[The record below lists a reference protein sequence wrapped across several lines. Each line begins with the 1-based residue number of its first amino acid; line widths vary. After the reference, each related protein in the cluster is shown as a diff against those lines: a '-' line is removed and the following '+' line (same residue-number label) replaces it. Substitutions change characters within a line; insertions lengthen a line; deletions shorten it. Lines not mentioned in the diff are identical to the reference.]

1 MKPSSSGLPG
11 WHLRS
16 SRHRERTSAFERH
29 TAGEMTKAVQPR
41 LRKKGGPLIG
51 QNNWLWEEWTGPF
64 MTLRTHARALSSTL
78 VQSVQDC
85 SGAPLNSFPWASK
98 ALPAVPASAITVAG
112 CCPVVST
119 QIYGRPICTCAGRR
133 LLPTASYSGERPDI
147 PAAWP
152 AQRSHAHACDGALW
166 SPCAVADT
174 AAPSAV
180 RFRTR
185 VRHPPAT
192 PQARATTRVLVG
204 DESHHPVLLS
214 PNGLDRSVRPRAQ
227 TARWACRGR
236 AGARLLH
243 QRRRTFRL
251 GQGILRLPTRRRR
264 SHSGLGHP
272 TISPDNRGVNRGHQ
286 ALLPRYRRRSGVRTS
301 AQAAC

>member
-29 TAGEMTKAVQPR
+29 TAGEMTKAVQPH

-152 AQRSHAHACDGALW
+152 AQRSHAHACDGALG
-166 SPCAVADT
+166 
-174 AAPSAV
+174 
-180 RFRTR
+180 
-185 VRHPPAT
+185 
-192 PQARATTRVLVG
+192 L
-204 DESHHPVLLS
+204 PVPLQI
-214 PNGLDRSVRPRAQ
+214 R
-227 TARWACRGR
+227 
-236 AGARLLH
+236 
-243 QRRRTFRL
+243 
-251 GQGILRLPTRRRR
+251 LRLPLCAF
-264 SHSGLGHP
+264 GPVCG
-272 TISPDNRGVNRGHQ
+272 I
-286 ALLPRYRRRSGVRTS
+286 LLPRHKLAQQRVSWWETSLTIQFCCHRTGSIGQFDHEPKLLDGPAEDALAQGCYISADEHSVWGKVPFDFPPGGVGRIVG
-301 AQAAC
+301 

>member
-1 MKPSSSGLPG
+1 
-11 WHLRS
+11 
-16 SRHRERTSAFERH
+16 
-29 TAGEMTKAVQPR
+29 
-41 LRKKGGPLIG
+41 
-51 QNNWLWEEWTGPF
+51 

-133 LLPTASYSGERPDI
+133 LLPTASY
-147 PAAWP
+147 
-152 AQRSHAHACDGALW
+152 
-166 SPCAVADT
+166 
-174 AAPSAV
+174 V

-227 TARWACRGR
+227 TARWACRGG